1 MKKVTAYKARS
12 GAPLETD
19 PLRAYAWELE
29 IVSEKIVNFGAAL
42 WVLDHAD
49 TVRQLL
55 DEYEDE
61 RDFGAKHELR
71 R

>member
-1 MKKVTAYKARS
+1 MKKVTAYKGS
-12 GAPLETD
+12 KGAPLETD

-29 IVSEKIVNFGAAL
+29 NISENHVSFGSAL
-42 WVLDHAD
+42 WILDNIER
-49 TVRQLL
+49 VRKLL

-61 RDFGAKHELR
+61 RDFGKKHELR

>member
-19 PLRAYAWELE
+19 PLRAYAWEME
-29 IVSEKIVNFGAAL
+29 IVSEKNVSFGSAL
-42 WVLDHAD
+42 WILNNAD